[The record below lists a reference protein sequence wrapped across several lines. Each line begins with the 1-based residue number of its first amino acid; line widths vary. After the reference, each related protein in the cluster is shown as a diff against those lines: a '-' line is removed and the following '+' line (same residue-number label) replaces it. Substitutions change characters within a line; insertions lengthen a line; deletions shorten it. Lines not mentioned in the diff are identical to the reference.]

1 MQEYVTSYSF
11 SAPKILGSS
20 NSPIFCFNT
29 GKLSPT
35 ISPGESPSC
44 FVIRNFPVEHSG
56 KNKNRN
62 FFFNSDVSLNEL
74 KKLAE
79 IPTIKEE
86 DDDQLSSINPQELF
100 LCKSASQKQVFSPS
114 YIKHK
119 ERCNENSEEKA
130 HEKFFLAQGPRFVPI
145 TVPQIILQR
154 PPARPGNLKREKRG
168 TFNDEMISFDRY
180 TGFLKFY
187 NLQKRF
193 GFIKVINEEFDVFIC
208 EDDMLL
214 SGQNLRKFKDD
225 VYKKHLI
232 DLEFNIKKYL
242 NSGIEKM
249 KAIHI
254 IITSVSSENSTN

>member
-56 KNKNRN
+56 RNKNRN
-62 FFFNSDVSLNEL
+62 YFFNSDMSLNEL

-79 IPTIKEE
+79 IPTIEEE
-86 DDDQLSSINPQELF
+86 DDDQLSSIKPQQLF
-100 LCKSASQKQVFSPS
+100 LCKSASRKQVFSPS
-114 YIKHK
+114 GIKPK
-119 ERCNENSEEKA
+119 EKSEEKGEEQK
-130 HEKFFLAQGPRFVPI
+130 HRCIFLGPRFVPI
-145 TVPQIILQR
+145 IVPKIILQR

-168 TFNDEMISFDRY
+168 TFNEEMISFDRY
-180 TGFLKFY
+180 TGLLKFY

-193 GFIKVINEEFDVFIC
+193 GFIKVDDEDFDVFIC

-214 SGQNLRKFKDD
+214 SGLNLRRFKDD
-225 VYKKHLI
+225 VYKKHFVNL
-232 DLEFNIKKYL
+232 DFNIKKYL
-242 NSGIEKM
+242 NSGVEKM

-254 IITSVSSENSTN
+254 IITSVTGELPID